1 MSLALNLLTVAAL
14 LFGLFFMLVGAAG
27 LWRLP
32 DFYSRMHAGSKCLTL
47 GLSGMMLAA
56 VFHLANPAA
65 PAESAGGGEGV
76 ASAVAATTAHRDVIV
91 GVITKSILV
100 ILFQFVAA
108 PVGAHMLSRG
118 AHLDGAYQWKC
129 EGRDELEDDRKTW
142 D

>member
-1 MSLALNLLTVAAL
+1 MTSLILNLLTIAAL
-14 LFGLFFMLVGAAG
+14 LFGLFFMLVGAVG

-47 GLSGMMLAA
+47 GISGMMLAA
-56 VFHLANPAA
+56 VFHLSNPRAR
-65 PAESAGGGEGV
+65 PASAGGGEE
-76 ASAVAATTAHRDVIV
+76 VAAAVEPREEVV

-108 PVGAHMLSRG
+108 PIGAHMLSRG
-118 AHLDGAYQWKC
+118 AHLDGAYRHKC
-129 EGRDELEDDRKTW
+129 DGRDELEDDRAKW